1 MNICIIPARGGSK
14 RIPRKNIKIFFGKP
28 IIYWSIRAAK
38 EAKIFDEIIV
48 STDDQE
54 IANISREF
62 GASVPFFRP
71 LDISGDF
78 ASLQLVMKHAIN
90 WLQNNGVCS
99 KSLCCLLATA
109 PFVLADDLR
118 DSYRMLVKYPNNKF
132 IVSGCKFPSP
142 IQRALLM
149 DPKTGFMKMYD
160 PRNFTKRSQDLED
173 SFFDAGQFYWAS
185 TRTWLEKDN
194 IFEESQLFRLPE
206 WRVVDIDTNEDWERA
221 ELMKKTIES
230 FLK

>member
-1 MNICIIPARGGSK
+1 
-14 RIPRKNIKIFFGKP
+14 
-28 IIYWSIRAAK
+28 
-38 EAKIFDEIIV
+38 
-48 STDDQE
+48 
-54 IANISREF
+54 
-62 GASVPFFRP
+62 
-71 LDISGDF
+71 
-78 ASLQLVMKHAIN
+78 
-90 WLQNNGVCS
+90 
-99 KSLCCLLATA
+99 
-109 PFVLADDLR
+109 
-118 DSYRMLVKYPNNKF
+118 MLVKYPNNKF

>member
-118 DSYRMLVKYPNNKF
+118 DSYSMLVKYPNNKF

-194 IFEESQLFRLPE
+194 IFEESQLFRLPD

>member
-118 DSYRMLVKYPNNKF
+118 DSYSMLVKYPNNKF